1 MGEAYKKAAENVASY
16 RGNIYE
22 GGEIDSHLL
31 PDVTEEIE
39 EFINNFIEKNPEPL
53 YTPDNP
59 RRSARNAKKAKNYHY
74 YSPED
79 EMMDVEDAIIAVCEK
94 KGLTYS
100 EELVKEFY
108 TYQETA
114 YKYEAPLPK
123 KASIWASYNSS
134 SLQKQMR
141 DKSIMTAID
150 KYCAKNKIEYDSNSM
165 MKKYDEWV
173 ADPANE
179 KLAFQIL
186 DGGPYRYVFHLAPSV
201 CVRNFFK
208 CMKKQ
213 IVY

>member
-1 MGEAYKKAAENVASY
+1 MGETYKKAAENIASY

-39 EFINNFIEKNPEPL
+39 KFINNFIETNPEPL

-59 RRSARNAKKAKNYHY
+59 RRSARNVNKAKKFNY

-100 EELVKEFY
+100 EDLVKEFY
-108 TYQETA
+108 EYLETA
-114 YKYEAPLPK
+114 HKYEAPLPK
-123 KASIWASYNSS
+123 KASIWANSYSR
-134 SLQKQMR
+134 SLQKQIR
-141 DKSIMTAID
+141 DKLIMTALD
-150 KYCAKNKIEYDSNSM
+150 KYCTKNRIEYDSNSM
-165 MKKYDEWV
+165 MKKYDEW
-173 ADPANE
+173 ASDPANE
-179 KLAFQIL
+179 ELAFQIL
-186 DGGPYRYVFHLAPSV
+186 NGGPYRYAFPLAPSV